1 MKKLLTLS
9 ALATCGVLFSPS
21 ANATCAGNDNACIQR
36 MNTIGALHNDPNLC
50 AYGYNPNCSGS
61 SSSSKSGQQAP
72 MLIMNSNVTQTCR
85 PAQDVH
91 QICEYH
97 HIHTGKLSSVTA
109 TNQNGDDVYTI
120 GYQDGKVTFK
130 TIYEYQKTKHGTLV
144 KATTYDGNGKL
155 DHINQ
160 EVSKFIDKKNPHTHE
175 VTFYDGNGNVSRIEH
190 RWMGNVVYSQEYPD
204 KKTR

>member
-1 MKKLLTLS
+1 MKKLFALS
-9 ALATCGVLFSPS
+9 ALATCGVLFAPS
-21 ANATCAGNDNACIQR
+21 AMACS
-36 MNTIGALHNDPNLC
+36 PNLPN
-50 AYGYNPNCSGS
+50 YGNCVRQQQQTQQQILQAQQQGYSNYGGLAS
-61 SSSSKSGQQAP
+61 RSGQQAP
-72 MLIMNSNVTQTCR
+72 MLTMNSNVTQTCR

-190 RWMGNVVYSQEYPD
+190 RWMGNIVYSQEYPD